1 MVADNQRVTK
11 KMQKTFLKIWSCQKK
26 AVPLHPLSLKTKHLV
41 FERLSIQDVVQE
53 QETIYNIYIVY
64 CNKKFPLIK
73 YTINRIW
80 IYGRYEDR
88 GIQCTHNS

>member
-1 MVADNQRVTK
+1 MSTDNQRVTK
-11 KMQKTFLKIWSCQKK
+11 IIQKIFQEIWSCREK
-26 AVPLHPLSLKTKHLV
+26 AVILHPLSEKTKRLV

-73 YTINRIW
+73 YTINRLW
-80 IYGRYEDR
+80 FMKKGV
-88 GIQCTHNS
+88 

>member
-1 MVADNQRVTK
+1 MEKVVADNQRVTK

-53 QETIYNIYIVY
+53 QETIYVYIILYIVTKVPV
-64 CNKKFPLIK
+64 N
-73 YTINRIW
+73 
-80 IYGRYEDR
+80 
-88 GIQCTHNS
+88 

>member
-53 QETIYNIYIVY
+53 QETVYNNIYIVY

-73 YTINRIW
+73 YTIN
-80 IYGRYEDR
+80 G
-88 GIQCTHNS
+88 

>member
-1 MVADNQRVTK
+1 MEKVVADNQRVTK

-53 QETIYNIYIVY
+53 QETIYNIY

-73 YTINRIW
+73 YTIN
-80 IYGRYEDR
+80 G
-88 GIQCTHNS
+88 